1 MEVREIII
9 SVEQLNLI
17 KELIKFTDL
26 SHFKQEDK
34 EELELISGMI
44 EDIIESK
51 EDIVHGMC
59 Y

>member
-9 SVEQLNLI
+9 SVEQLKLI
-17 KELIKFTDL
+17 QSVITFADLEGFTAEQKDELDL
-26 SHFKQEDK
+26 
-34 EELELISGMI
+34 IAGMI

-51 EDIVHGMC
+51 EDIMHGMC